1 MSELNFP
8 SKPVDGQTWTIGSN
22 TWVWNDAN
30 QAWIKTSPISTNTST
45 VSTSTTTGA
54 LIVSGGIGVGGAVN
68 AGSTST
74 INGAEIVTTATIN
87 QYAPVPTLQSVTN
100 VGNTTTN
107 IVKILN
113 TTEST
118 STTTGALLVE
128 GGIGVGGDIWVEG
141 RLTSESVKIMD
152 AVFDSTVM
160 LVNTTGTVVIDAYS
174 VDQFRSAK
182 YLIQIDEGDGPT
194 ADFQTI
200 EILLLVDN
208 VGTVYATEYAVLTTN
223 GEMGEF
229 EADVQMDDIVRL
241 YFTPYYPTAKNIKV
255 LRTGLAS

>member
-8 SKPVDGQTWTIGSN
+8 PNPYTGQTWTIGSN
-22 TWVWNDAN
+22 TWVWNGY
-30 QAWIKTSPISTNTST
+30 AWIKSSPLS
-45 VSTSTTTGA
+45 VGGDAQSTSTTTGA
-54 LIVSGGIGVGGAVN
+54 LVVAGGIGIGGAIN

-74 INGAEIVTTATIN
+74 INGAEIITTATIN
-87 QYAPVPTLQSVTN
+87 QYAPAPNLQRVTD

-107 IVKILN
+107 QVIILN

-152 AVFDSTVM
+152 AVFDSTLM
-160 LVNTTGTVVIDAYS
+160 LVNTTGTVVIDSYS
-174 VDQFRSAK
+174 VDLFRSAK

-229 EADVQMDDIVRL
+229 EADVQVDDIVRL
-241 YFTPYYPTAKNIKV
+241 YFTPYYPTAKTIKV

>member
-8 SKPVDGQTWTIGSN
+8 PNPSPGDTWTIGSN
-22 TWVWNDAN
+22 TWSWNGY
-30 QAWIKTSPISTNTST
+30 AWIKTSPLSVGGNAQ
-45 VSTSTTTGA
+45 STSTTTGA
-54 LIVSGGIGVGGAVN
+54 LVVAGGIGLGGAIN

-74 INGAEIVTTATIN
+74 VNGAEIVTTATLA
-87 QYAPVPTLQSVTN
+87 YYSPVPTLQSVTN

-107 IVKILN
+107 RIKILN
-113 TTEST
+113 TAEST

-141 RLTSESVKIMD
+141 RVTSESVKIMD
-152 AVFDSTVM
+152 AVFDSTLI
-160 LVNTTGTVVIDAYS
+160 LVNTTGTVVIDSYS

-229 EADVQMDDIVRL
+229 EADVQIDDIVRL
-241 YFTPYYPTAKNIKV
+241 YFTAYYATKKNIKV

>member
-8 SKPVDGQTWTIGSN
+8 PNPSPGQTHTIGTN
-22 TWVWNDAN
+22 TWVWNGY
-30 QAWIKTSPISTNTST
+30 AWVKTSPVSVGGNAQ
-45 VSTSTTTGA
+45 STSTTTGA
-54 LIVSGGIGVGGAVN
+54 VVIAGGIGVGGAVN
-68 AGSTST
+68 AGTTST
-74 INGAEIVTTATIN
+74 INGAEIITTATIN
-87 QYAPVPTLQSVTN
+87 QYAPAPGLQRVTD

-118 STTTGALLVE
+118 STITGALLVE

-141 RLTSESVKIMD
+141 RVTSESVKIMD
-152 AVFDSTVM
+152 AVFDSTLI
-160 LVNTTGTVVIDAYS
+160 LVNNTGTVVIDAYS

-182 YLIQIDEGDGPT
+182 YLIQIDEGAGPT

-208 VGTVYATEYAVLTTN
+208 VGTVYATEYALLTTN

-229 EADVQMDDIVRL
+229 EADVKVDDIVRL
-241 YFTPYYPTAKNIKV
+241 YFTPYYATDKNIKV

>member
-1 MSELNFP
+1 MASLNFP
-8 SKPVDGQTWTIGSN
+8 PNPTPGQNHTIGTN
-22 TWVWNDAN
+22 TWVWNGY
-30 QAWIKTSPISTNTST
+30 AWIKTSPLSVGGNAQSTSTNT
-45 VSTSTTTGA
+45 GA
-54 LIVSGGIGVGGAVN
+54 LVVSGGIGVGGSIN
-68 AGSTST
+68 IGTTST
-74 INGAEIVTTATIN
+74 INGAEILTTATIN
-87 QYAPVPTLQSVTN
+87 QIAPAPGLQRVTDI
-100 VGNTTTN
+100 GNTTTN

-141 RLTSESVKIMD
+141 RVTSESVKIMD
-152 AVFDSTVM
+152 AVFDSTLI

-174 VDQFRSAK
+174 VDLFRSAK

-194 ADFQTI
+194 ADFETI

-208 VGTVYATEYAVLTTN
+208 IGTVYATEYALLTTN

-229 EADVQMDDIVRL
+229 EADVQGDDIVRL
-241 YFTPYYPTAKNIKV
+241 YFTPHYATAKTIKV